1 MGAVR
6 SKYIKRAAHE
16 FIERYPDKFTHDF
29 TENKKALDSIMKM
42 ESKTTRNRVAG
53 YITTIL
59 KPQKEVL

>member
-1 MGAVR
+1 MGSVR

-16 FIERYPDKFTHDF
+16 FISKYPGRFTTDF
-29 TENKKALDSIMKM
+29 TENTKVLNEIIKM

-59 KPQKEVL
+59 GHPQD